1 MNKRADDFYLGHN
14 HTDHLVKHPY
24 DDSGNYL
31 YDPVCHVL
39 VGRAIKHYEQLDL
52 DQKHE
57 YVQFDDVDKE
67 SDEQ

>member
-24 DDSGNYL
+24 DDSGDYL

-39 VGRAIKHYEQLDL
+39 VKR
-52 DQKHE
+52 
-57 YVQFDDVDKE
+57 VDKE